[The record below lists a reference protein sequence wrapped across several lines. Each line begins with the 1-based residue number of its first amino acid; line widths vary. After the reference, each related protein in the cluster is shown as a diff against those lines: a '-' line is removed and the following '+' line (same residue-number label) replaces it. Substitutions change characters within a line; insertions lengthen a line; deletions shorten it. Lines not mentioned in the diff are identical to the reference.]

1 MESFKNQIKREGF
14 KRTAVQQ
21 NGRNQDYSS
30 IPCLLHCIQYWAHE
44 IFQENQ
50 MLSWDIWA
58 RSTVCSC
65 KHAHIALSVLPN
77 CMSPFLIYYW
87 CCSQPTIFFNSSGIT
102 YWVGHICCY
111 CDKLG
116 SGWCCFSPWKVDFSH
131 PDFTSVSK
139 VALTELSF
147 PPSPVPLTYI
157 HILICV
163 CFLLCFVHLLIRVSV
178 KKCSANS
185 WRSEDLSKS
194 QRIIKLNVHCYPLP
208 HNSWQVFFQVIY
220 SGFSPKIADWVDGE
234 KFSQLGGE
242 NCSLLGLLLFLL

>member
-30 IPCLLHCIQYWAHE
+30 IPCLLCCIQYWAHE

-58 RSTVCSC
+58 RSTICSC

-102 YWVGHICCY
+102 L
-111 CDKLG
+111 LG
-116 SGWCCFSPWKVDFSH
+116 RPRVLLLWQARIWMV
-131 PDFTSVSK
+131 
-139 VALTELSF
+139 LLLSLKSWLF
-147 PPSPVPLTYI
+147 PSWFYFCLQGSSNWAFLPPLTSPSYI
-157 HILICV
+157 YTYIDMCMLFALFCPPAH
-163 CFLLCFVHLLIRVSV
+163 LCLCQEMLCKQLEV
-178 KKCSANS
+178 
-185 WRSEDLSKS
+185 WRSIEES
-194 QRIIKLNVHCYPLP
+194 
-208 HNSWQVFFQVIY
+208 
-220 SGFSPKIADWVDGE
+220 
-234 KFSQLGGE
+234 E
-242 NCSLLGLLLFLL
+242 NH